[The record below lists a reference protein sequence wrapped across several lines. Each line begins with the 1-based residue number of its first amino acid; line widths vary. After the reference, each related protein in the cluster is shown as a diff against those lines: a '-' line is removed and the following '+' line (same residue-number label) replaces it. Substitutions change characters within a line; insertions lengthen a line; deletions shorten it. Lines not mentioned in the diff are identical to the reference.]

1 MFSRREL
8 EGLALRKI
16 EGFPLSEGEGL
27 ALSKGE
33 ELAPGFRLVSSPPPS
48 ALILK
53 APKSNHSRTYA
64 KFSRKSNDSRT
75 YAYPPGEGDTPV
87 PFSKRSEN
95 PFVSLTRTHSTRN
108 SFLSPT
114 CAKTGGVPCRS
125 EVRPLHE
132 RGAMGRRETEK
143 PRTEG
148 TLTLLCLGDE
158 GYSAGLNDGFEKNGG
173 DDETRTRDLC
183 RDRAAF

>member
-33 ELAPGFRLVSSPPPS
+33 ELAPGFCLVSAPPPS

-64 KFSRKSNDSRT
+64 KFSRKSNYSRT
-75 YAYPPGEGDTPV
+75 YAYPPG
-87 PFSKRSEN
+87 
-95 PFVSLTRTHSTRN
+95 
-108 SFLSPT
+108 
-114 CAKTGGVPCRS
+114 GG
-125 EVRPLHE
+125 
-132 RGAMGRRETEK
+132 
-143 PRTEG
+143 
-148 TLTLLCLGDE
+148 
-158 GYSAGLNDGFEKNGG
+158 GYSSPIFQTLRQPFCFPYTRALHPQLLSFPYLRKNRGCP
-173 DDETRTRDLC
+173 LPI
-183 RDRAAF
+183 